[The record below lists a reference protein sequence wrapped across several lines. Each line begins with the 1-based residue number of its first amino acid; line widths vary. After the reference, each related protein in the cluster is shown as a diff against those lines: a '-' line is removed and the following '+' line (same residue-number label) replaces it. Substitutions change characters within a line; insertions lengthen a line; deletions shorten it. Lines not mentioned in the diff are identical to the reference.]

1 MNGDRLLVVNA
12 DDLGR
17 TAAINSGV
25 FEAHRRGVVTSATLM
40 VCYPAAADASRG
52 AAACPGLG
60 VGLHVQLSGGA
71 PLLPAESLPS
81 LVDAHGQLPRRP
93 DQRLAC
99 ADPSEVRSE
108 VRAQLERFREL
119 TGRLPTHLDS
129 HHHAHRLPVVL
140 DALGELAC
148 EHRLPVRAASPRVAA
163 ELRRAGIAST
173 DAFVEDFYDEAATP
187 ETLRRIL
194 EELPRGVTELM
205 CHPGRVDAELRST
218 SAYVEARE
226 REIEVLTAEDTRR
239 WVQELGIRLVHFGDL
254 AKLRAEA

>member
-1 MNGDRLLVVNA
+1 VVNA

-25 FEAHRRGVVTSATLM
+25 FEAHRHGVVTSATLM
-40 VCYPAAADASRG
+40 VIYPAAP
-52 AAACPGLG
+52 AAAREAATCPGLG

-71 PLLPAESLPS
+71 PLLPAEALPS
-81 LVDAHGQLPRRP
+81 LVDEHGLLPRRP
-93 DQRLAC
+93 DERLAG
-99 ADPSEVRSE
+99 ADPAEVRSE

-140 DALGELAC
+140 GALGELAR
-148 EHRLPVRAASPRVAA
+148 EHRLPVRAASAQVAA
-163 ELRRAGIAST
+163 ELRQAGLVTT
-173 DAFVEDFYDEAATP
+173 DGFVEDFYDEAATP

-205 CHPGRVDAELRST
+205 CHPGRVDAELRSN
-218 SAYVEARE
+218 SAYVDARE
-226 REIEVLTAEDTRR
+226 REIEVLTAQDTRR
-239 WVQELGIRLVHFGDL
+239 WVQELDIRLVHFGDL